1 MIKHKKTN
9 RNFLAVL
16 FPALLI
22 SVFIIGCKNDPK
34 EVMALTGNGN
44 IITQDRGEDVT
55 IIYSERGKV
64 KARFFSHEYIG
75 NDDAKPPYMEGRKG
89 IKVEFFNDSG
99 VIQST
104 LTAKYARYYEQQNNV
119 LVRDSVV
126 VTNIKGETLNTQE
139 LVWNQKAG
147 KFFTEKPVRI
157 TTATQQVFGD
167 GMEANQDFS
176 TYKITNFKGTLD
188 VKKSEMPK

>member
-1 MIKHKKTN
+1 MPVSCS
-9 RNFLAVL
+9 L
-16 FPALLI
+16 LLI
-22 SVFIIGCKNDPK
+22 AGCKNDPK
-34 EVMALTGNGN
+34 EVMALTGNS
-44 IITQDRGEDVT
+44 ISFSQDKGEDVT

-75 NDDAKPPYMEGRKG
+75 NDEAKPPYMEGRKG
-89 IKVEFFNDSG
+89 IKVEFFDDSG

-126 VTNIKGETLNTQE
+126 VNNIKGERLNTEE
-139 LVWNQKAG
+139 LVWNQKAA
-147 KFFTEKPVRI
+147 KFFTEKPVII
-157 TTATQQVFGD
+157 TTATQQIFGD

-176 TYKITNFKGTLD
+176 TYRITNFKGTID
-188 VKKSEMPK
+188 VKKSEMPH